1 MNKVPWQE
9 NNLIYKFTKGEWAG
23 IRIEEIKEPW
33 DLFLESCF
41 LQTNFGDAFHVT
53 AVKDK
58 LEVILSIRD
67 KNREPLADII
77 TMPYKAKRYDAYWP
91 KVRVFKTSHPMTID
105 ERQLIV
111 LDVIGKDERRAGK
124 KCLQLATTF
133 FLGHNGAFGNEHP
146 NGLTI
151 PDGKGLK
158 RWKKI
163 WRGEKHHN
171 LCISSTT
178 AYINETQGQA
188 YTLTEAIDRLV
199 YGKYDEI
206 YFNSSD
212 PWMERVL
219 EHLKVNPPDRPSLTF
234 RFFGDHTKTMRYMDE
249 VKQWKEK

>member
-33 DLFLESCF
+33 DLFLEACF
-41 LQTNFGDAFHVT
+41 LQTTFGDAFHVA
-53 AVKDK
+53 AVENQ

-77 TMPYKAKRYDAYWP
+77 AMPYKAKRYDAYWP
-91 KVRVFKTSHPMTID
+91 KVRVFKTSQPMTVND
-105 ERQLIV
+105 RQLIV
-111 LDVIGKDERRAGK
+111 LDVISKDERRASK
-124 KCLQLATTF
+124 KLLKLAITF
-133 FLGHNGAFGNEHP
+133 FLSHNGVLACEHP

-151 PDGKGLK
+151 PEGKGLK
-158 RWKKI
+158 KWKKI

-171 LCISSTT
+171 LCISSKT
-178 AYINETQGQA
+178 AYVNETQIQA
-188 YTLTEAIDRLV
+188 YTLTEAIDKLA
-199 YGKYDEI
+199 YGNYDEV

-219 EHLKVNPPDRPSLTF
+219 DHLKANPVDRPALTF
-234 RFFGDHTKTMRYMDE
+234 RFFGDHDKTAYYMDE
-249 VKQWKEK
+249 VKQWK